1 MINSATAFIFIVFF
15 ILVRVYFQFKKPRK
29 WTGHNIPGEENVPPL
44 VLKPRKPIV
53 GPPAHP
59 LFGNFL
65 TMASLDPVAYRAW
78 ASLTRVW
85 GPVLRLVMG
94 PTTLVSQ
101 V

>member
-1 MINSATAFIFIVFF
+1 MTM
-15 ILVRVYFQFKKPRK
+15 
-29 WTGHNIPGEENVPPL
+29 
-44 VLKPRKPIV
+44 IV

-78 ASLTRVW
+78 DSLTRVW